1 MKESKNLKTRLGICL
16 LCILFITIMV
26 NSCNTAEKKD
36 TPARSKEKQ
45 KNTVDKIIKNN
56 SGEVLD
62 TPEDDGA
69 IPPATDP
76 LGAVQLFYQGF
87 NEHNTDYMDA
97 AALDGTEAGM
107 KAVLGNDI
115 AEYWEN
121 HDADQGSYFN
131 VGIFTSYEITAEVQ
145 KPVADLASLQDSLA
159 SDYGFQGTIEE
170 AYEIDFNRIIHGTED
185 TVTKKN
191 NYALV
196 VKTDG
201 YWYLVKRELS

>member
-36 TPARSKEKQ
+36 TPAKSKEKQ

-56 SGEVLD
+56 SREVLD

-87 NEHNTDYMDA
+87 TEKEREQFEGYLARIRDTLVRAEDA
-97 AALDGTEAGM
+97 GKAG
-107 KAVLGNDI
+107 
-115 AEYWEN
+115 
-121 HDADQGSYFN
+121 
-131 VGIFTSYEITAEVQ
+131 
-145 KPVADLASLQDSLA
+145 
-159 SDYGFQGTIEE
+159 GF
-170 AYEIDFNRIIHGTED
+170 R
-185 TVTKKN
+185 
-191 NYALV
+191 
-196 VKTDG
+196 
-201 YWYLVKRELS
+201 R